1 MVFKNELDFP
11 KSQGGKSFQ
20 EGGTRHRT
28 SVQQKAVNY
37 RYKKIF
43 QLNKSRWVIA
53 ATLESYDNQK
63 SLNGPRI
70 HIQPANQCSRPCAR
84 PKR

>member
-1 MVFKNELDFP
+1 MAFKNELEFP

-20 EGGTRHRT
+20 GGGTRHRT
-28 SVQQKAVNY
+28 SVQQKAVHY
-37 RYKKIF
+37 RYEIIF

-70 HIQPANQCSRPCAR
+70 HVQPANECSRPCAR
-84 PKR
+84 PKK